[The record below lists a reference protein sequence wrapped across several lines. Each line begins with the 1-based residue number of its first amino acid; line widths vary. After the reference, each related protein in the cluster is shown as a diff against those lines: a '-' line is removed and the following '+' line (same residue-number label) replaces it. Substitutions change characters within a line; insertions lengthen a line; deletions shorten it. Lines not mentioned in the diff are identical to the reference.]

1 MRRSITGRTHLARIN
16 ELVDLVETGEVV
28 PRLSRGRRQGA
39 ITGQLDTPGDIAE
52 GNKPVS
58 FTRHRLFSHASQAKS
73 QRLER
78 DASSSSR
85 ALR

>member
-16 ELVDLVETGEVV
+16 DLVETGEVV

-58 FTRHRLFSHASQAKS
+58 FTRHRLILPYVSGKKS
-73 QRLER
+73 AAGTGRE
-78 DASSSSR
+78 
-85 ALR
+85 

>member
-39 ITGQLDTPGDIAE
+39 TAGQIDTSDHVADGHEPA
-52 GNKPVS
+52 S
-58 FTRHRLFSHASQAKS
+58 FTRHRLFSHAP
-73 QRLER
+73 
-78 DASSSSR
+78 
-85 ALR
+85 